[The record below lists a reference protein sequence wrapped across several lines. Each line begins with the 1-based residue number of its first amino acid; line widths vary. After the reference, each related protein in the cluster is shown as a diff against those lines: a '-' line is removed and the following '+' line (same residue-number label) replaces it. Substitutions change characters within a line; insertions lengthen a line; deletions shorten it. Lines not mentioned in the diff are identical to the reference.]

1 MRPTVE
7 LSNFTAYLNDYKVRY
22 SDFEA
27 SNFREFMKSKRM
39 GYYQHFVRV
48 LADEGV
54 IVKISHGI
62 YRWVNPEPVHLSKVE
77 RMIELCRQRISE
89 SVPTRKS
96 ERNLDIYGMI
106 ERLEALGY
114 DVVAPA
120 ERPDEHKLIV
130 ALKALGYRIFETREI

>member
-1 MRPTVE
+1 MRPVVE
-7 LSNFTAYLNDYKVRY
+7 LSDFTSNLNNYKLRY
-22 SDFEA
+22 HDFEA
-27 SNFREFMKSKRM
+27 SNFREYMKENKM

-48 LADEGV
+48 LTDEGI
-54 IVKISHGI
+54 IVKIGHGV
-62 YRWVNPEPVHLSKVE
+62 YRWINQEPVHLSKVE

-96 ERNLDIYGMI
+96 ERNLDIYGMV
-106 ERLEALGY
+106 ERLESLGY